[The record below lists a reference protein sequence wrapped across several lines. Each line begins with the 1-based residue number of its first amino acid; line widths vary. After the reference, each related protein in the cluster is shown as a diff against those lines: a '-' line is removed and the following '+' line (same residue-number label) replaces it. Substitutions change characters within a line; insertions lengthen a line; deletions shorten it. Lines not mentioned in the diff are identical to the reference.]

1 MKDLNR
7 IGEKFTTNEGFE
19 AEIIKYFN
27 SENITIKLNDNTI
40 IKNIT
45 YHNLT
50 KGKVK
55 NKNNK
60 SFYNKGYIGF
70 GIYSTGVYKKVFSL
84 WKLVLW
90 RCYDKNFHAKQKSYS
105 DKTVCEEWH
114 NFQNFAE
121 WYEENWK
128 PWMDKTWQL
137 DKDILIKGNKI
148 YSPETCC
155 FVPHEINS
163 LLYVDYRNK
172 KLPIG
177 VTLSPSGNFCAN
189 LSKDNK
195 QFRIGTYKTVR
206 EASEAYKT
214 AKESYIKEKA
224 NKWKDKIKPQVY
236 NALISYKVE
245 ITD

>member
-7 IGEKFTTNEGFE
+7 VGEKFTTNGGFE
-19 AEIIKYFN
+19 AEIIEYFN

-45 YHNLT
+45 YHNLK

-55 NKNNK
+55 NKNYK
-60 SFYNKGYIGF
+60 SFYGKGFIGF
-70 GIYSTGVYKKVFSL
+70 GNYSTGLYEKAFSL
-84 WKLVLW
+84 WMLVLR
-90 RCYDKNFHAKQKSYS
+90 RCYDKDFHAKQKSYS
-105 DKTVCEEWH
+105 DKQVCEEWC
-114 NFQNFAE
+114 NFQNFAK

-137 DKDILIKGNKI
+137 DKDILVKGNKF

-155 FVPHEINS
+155 FVPQEINS
-163 LLYVDYRNK
+163 LLYVDYRNR
-172 KLPIG
+172 KLPVG
-177 VTLSPSGNFCAN
+177 VTLSPNGNFCAS

-195 QFRIGTYKTVR
+195 SFRIGTYKTIM
-206 EASEAYKT
+206 EASEAYKI
-214 AKESYIKEKA
+214 AKEHYIKEKA
-224 NKWKDKIKPQVY
+224 DKWKDKIDHKVHQALY
-236 NALISYKVE
+236 NYQIK

>member
-1 MKDLNR
+1 M
-7 IGEKFTTNEGFE
+7 
-19 AEIIKYFN
+19 
-27 SENITIKLNDNTI
+27 
-40 IKNIT
+40 
-45 YHNLT
+45 
-50 KGKVK
+50 
-55 NKNNK
+55 
-60 SFYNKGYIGF
+60 
-70 GIYSTGVYKKVFSL
+70 

-148 YSPETCC
+148 YSPKTCC

-236 NALISYKVE
+236 NALINYKVE